1 MYSRVFGPRDARYSN
16 DFAEEVDTDEGEDV
30 EVPRVMQQ
38 PPRVK
43 KAIKKQQSNNSSNI
57 FKQQLQ
63 SLLATPVPIVLN
75 KAALQSKNAFSCG
88 GTHVVKLN
96 SYKDLKNLRH
106 VEEALPEYDM
116 FYPSRN
122 DKIFDKCAVV
132 GNSGSLLEAER
143 GSEIDAHD
151 VVIRFNAGITEGY
164 EQFVGSKTTFRL
176 LNNPDSKQKE
186 AGEITLSTLRDDDI
200 KTWAGQLLQH
210 PTRLESAFC
219 FDPEFLCYSWQ
230 WVRNGGHKPSSGLVG
245 MVLALKICRKIT
257 TYGFQSS
264 NYFSRTSRPHYY
276 DWERP
281 AKGRERVHPFQREVA
296 LYKQLE
302 KFGFIEIV
310 Q

>member
-1 MYSRVFGPRDARYSN
+1 MKAARTLTRKAQKPSLTGFAVLVLTCATLWILMQLQARRVYSYEGAPMYSRVFDPRDAQYSN
-16 DFAEEVDTDEGEDV
+16 DFPEEIDTDEGEEV
-30 EVPRVMQQ
+30 EVPRVTQQ

-43 KAIKKQQSNNSSNI
+43 KVSKKQQSNNSSNI

-96 SYKDLKNLRH
+96 SYKDLKSLRH

-143 GSEIDAHD
+143 GLEIDAHD

-164 EQFVGSKTTFRL
+164 GRGLLSRL
-176 LNNPDSKQKE
+176 
-186 AGEITLSTLRDDDI
+186 
-200 KTWAGQLLQH
+200 
-210 PTRLESAFC
+210 
-219 FDPEFLCYSWQ
+219 
-230 WVRNGGHKPSSGLVG
+230 
-245 MVLALKICRKIT
+245 
-257 TYGFQSS
+257 
-264 NYFSRTSRPHYY
+264 
-276 DWERP
+276 
-281 AKGRERVHPFQREVA
+281 
-296 LYKQLE
+296 
-302 KFGFIEIV
+302 
-310 Q
+310 